1 MPVNDRNLK
10 MLNVANIYGSG
21 AAMKQMIEL
30 KAASKVGRLPGL
42 KSSRLG
48 LEILDNRLGKFDY
61 EDYMRMD
68 DPFRKEV
75 DIHSLIYSDKI

>member
-1 MPVNDRNLK
+1 MNDRNLK
-10 MLNVANIYGSG
+10 MLNVSNIYGSG
-21 AAMKQMIEL
+21 AAMRQMIEM
-30 KAASKVGRLPGL
+30 KAAAQVGRLPGL

-48 LEILDNRLGKFDY
+48 LELLDGRLNKFDY

-75 DIHSLIYSDKI
+75 DVHTLIYTDKI